1 MLDVTEQKMKVKV
14 IERERQIELQE
25 SEILRKEKQLEA
37 TIKKPAEAKKYKMEI
52 EAKANLEKSILE
64 GKGLIVKT
72 FVRIIISEN
81 LTPKQS

>member
-64 GKGLIVKT
+64 GKGLVYTIN
-72 FVRIIISEN
+72 FI
-81 LTPKQS
+81 

>member
-64 GKGLIVKT
+64 G
-72 FVRIIISEN
+72 
-81 LTPKQS
+81 

>member
-72 FVRIIISEN
+72 LKISLE
-81 LTPKQS
+81 L